1 VTAPKKRQKR
11 DVEILTPAEVERLMR
26 QCNAT
31 APTGIR
37 NRALIT
43 VLYRGALRIAEA
55 LALRPIDVN
64 PAEGT
69 IRVLHGKNDVAR
81 TPWIDDGAMTHVLR
95 WMDTRR
101 TLRLGPPSGPLFCT
115 MKGAPMKPQYVRVML
130 HRIADP
136 EHADIGHR
144 VHPHA
149 FRNSWARDRAMDGV
163 PMPIIQRQ
171 LGHQNLATTD
181 VYLRGIAPAD
191 VVATLR
197 EMVPRW
203 EPS

>member
-1 VTAPKKRQKR
+1 
-11 DVEILTPAEVERLMR
+11 M
-26 QCNAT
+26 
-31 APTGIR
+31 
-37 NRALIT
+37 
-43 VLYRGALRIAEA
+43 
-55 LALRPIDVN
+55 
-64 PAEGT
+64 
-69 IRVLHGKNDVAR
+69 HGKGDVAR
-81 TPWIDDGAMTHVLR
+81 VPWIDDGAMAHVLR

-101 TLRLGPPSGPLFCT
+101 AMQFGRPSGPLFCT
-115 MKGAPMKPQYVRVML
+115 ISKPHPGGPLAPQYVRAML

-149 FRNSWARDRAMDGV
+149 FRHSWARDRAMDGV
-163 PMPIIQRQ
+163 PLPIIQRQ